1 LAEEHLKKKKRKG
14 AVALRYDDDRDQA
27 PKVAAKGWGEVA
39 EKILAIAREHDIPL
53 YEDPDLLEV
62 LSKLD
67 ITEEIPPELYQA
79 VAEVLSFIYR
89 MNREWAED

>member
-1 LAEEHLKKKKRKG
+1 MAEKDEEKKRRKG
-14 AVALRYDDDRDQA
+14 AVALRYDDERDQA
-27 PKVAAKGWGEVA
+27 PSILAKGWGEIA
-39 EKILAIAREHDIPL
+39 DKILAIAREHDIPL

-67 ITEEIPPELYQA
+67 LTEEIPPELYQA

-89 MNREWAED
+89 MNREWAPE